1 MAIKDPLMF
10 ITIEEFK
17 NWKGFNK
24 LEFDD
29 TTTPDNEIWFAI
41 SVASNNI
48 DYLSGYSISKKWPE
62 TTLTEFT
69 DEIQTATTYYVRFLL
84 TKDSNYIRGQ
94 SSISQGGMTYSENNP
109 TDPYFIVP
117 EVFNCLRKIKE
128 YPNITGF
135 NLNVLPKRNDFFS
148 NFYSNYGEDSPFT
161 RYVEITN
168 LKSSDPR
175 VEIKKNTSKKY
186 YWNNSWHW
194 Y

>member
-10 ITIEEFK
+10 IKIEEFK

-69 DEIQTATTYYVRFLL
+69 FNFHKKSWYYF
-84 TKDSNYIRGQ
+84 
-94 SSISQGGMTYSENNP
+94 
-109 TDPYFIVP
+109 
-117 EVFNCLRKIKE
+117 
-128 YPNITGF
+128 
-135 NLNVLPKRNDFFS
+135 
-148 NFYSNYGEDSPFT
+148 
-161 RYVEITN
+161 
-168 LKSSDPR
+168 
-175 VEIKKNTSKKY
+175 
-186 YWNNSWHW
+186 
-194 Y
+194 